1 MARAPERSNAVT
13 CRAPGGVSRGGP
25 PQVSRGFLAAGGV
38 CRVCVVFLPCRCTGT
53 ALVCRG
59 WAGAEAA
66 PTPTKSRFTPVGQRV
81 PYFVYFT
88 HCLNRTHRSIKY
100 TSAHAALSAD
110 AVRGRRAR
118 APTPPPPPAATSRA
132 VGKLLA
138 GRHRARGH
146 AFPQR
151 QTRNEP
157 RRRGSPTRTGSQR
170 CKGSM
175 RTPAARRWRPARRAE
190 VSREARAR
198 GFDLMR

>member
-1 MARAPERSNAVT
+1 MARAPERSSAVT

-25 PQVSRGFLAAGGV
+25 PQGSRGSLAAGGV
-38 CRVCVVFLPCRCTGT
+38 VSCFQLFASLCVAALPSSAKAGRALRRHLQIRPYTRVGRRYRFILYTPRC
-53 ALVCRG
+53 L
-59 WAGAEAA
+59 
-66 PTPTKSRFTPVGQRV
+66 S
-81 PYFVYFT
+81 
-88 HCLNRTHRSIKY
+88 RTHRSIKY
-100 TSAHAALSAD
+100 TRAHARS
-110 AVRGRRAR
+110 RRRRAR
-118 APTPPPPPAATSRA
+118 GRLPARPLPARRPQPSRA